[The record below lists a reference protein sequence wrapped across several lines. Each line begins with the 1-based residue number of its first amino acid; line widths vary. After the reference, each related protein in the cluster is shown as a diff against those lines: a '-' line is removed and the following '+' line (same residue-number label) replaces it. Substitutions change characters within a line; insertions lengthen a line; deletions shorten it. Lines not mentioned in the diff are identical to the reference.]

1 MKRLLLTLSLI
12 CFSWGAG
19 ANSAYADDY
28 FQYINKGRPT
38 QDCLEAKKNGI
49 HLKSNY
55 YFYEGFIYLLH
66 FRENGDEIVLN
77 CMFYEKYK

>member
-28 FQYINKGRPT
+28 FVLTKGRPT
-38 QDCLEAKKNGI
+38 QECLEAKKNGI

-55 YFYEGFIYLLH
+55 YFYEGFIYLLN
-66 FRENGDEIVLN
+66 FRTYENKIVLN
-77 CMFYEKYK
+77 CTLYEKYK

>member
-55 YFYEGFIYLLH
+55 YFYEGFIYELIIKTFGSTL
-66 FRENGDEIVLN
+66 GLK
-77 CMFYEKYK
+77 CYLYEKQ

>member
-1 MKRLLLTLSLI
+1 MKRLLLMLSLI

-19 ANSAYADDY
+19 ANSAYAEDY
-28 FQYINKGRPT
+28 YQLTKGMPT

-55 YFYEGFIYLLH
+55 YFYEGFIYKLGIRSYESE
-66 FRENGDEIVLN
+66 FVLS
-77 CMFYEKYK
+77 CFVYEKYK